1 MLATLAN
8 LGEFIGGVA
17 VLVTIVYFAVQ
28 LRANLRVNRAQAL
41 SSWTAAAQAE
51 KEVLYRDADFRRLY
65 REVVLEGNPPEGD
78 EAIQF
83 FAYCVQFMNTWQLAF
98 IQQRQGIMSLNFL
111 ERVSIGYV
119 AFAASQQARAW
130 WSSGGSSMYDPE
142 FVEFV
147 NQRIEP

>member
-1 MLATLAN
+1 MNFLPDVYVPCEECHGKRFEPSTL
-8 LGEFIGGVA
+8 EI
-17 VLVTIVYFAVQ
+17 
-28 LRANLRVNRAQAL
+28 R
-41 SSWTAAAQAE
+41 
-51 KEVLYRDADFRRLY
+51 YRGRNVSEILDLT
-65 REVVLEGNPPEGD
+65 VD

-98 IQQRQGIMSLNFL
+98 IQQRQGIMSLEFL